1 MRICLTNI
9 NKTKKKKKEKE
20 KAIVTQ
26 KNGISKYYF
35 LVPIV

>member
-1 MRICLTNI
+1 MSDKYKQN
-9 NKTKKKKKEKE
+9 KKKKKEKE